1 MSEQTQQVQ
10 IGQPVPDFQLP
21 AANGEE
27 ISLSQ
32 FRGRK
37 VVLYFYPKD
46 STPACTQEAC
56 DFRDLAQAYGEYG
69 AVVLGISGDSVKSH
83 ARFAMKQGLNFPLLS
98 DESHEVCRMF
108 GVWQLKKCTAA
119 NTKASSVRRSS
130 STRRGSCSVNG
141 AGFES
146 KGTRNKCWR
155 HCEKPAN
162 KIGVFA
168 RELIKTP
175 HPNVKVG

>member
-10 IGQPVPDFQLP
+10 IGQHVPDFQLP

-108 GVWQLKKCTAA
+108 GVWQLKKMYGREYEGI
-119 NTKASSVRRSS
+119 VR
-130 STRRGSCSVNG
+130 STFLIDEEGKLLREWRGVRV
-141 AGFES
+141 
-146 KGTRNKCWR
+146 KGHAEEVLALLQGRYFR
-155 HCEKPAN
+155 
-162 KIGVFA
+162 
-168 RELIKTP
+168 
-175 HPNVKVG
+175 